1 MRETGVVTTLH
12 DPTLHSFASDNY
24 SGAHPEVLQA
34 ILEANGGHVGSYGAD
49 PYTQRFAELVVA
61 EFGEGSVVHPVL
73 TGTGANVVSMQALV
87 PRWGAVI
94 CATTAHIY
102 TDEGGAPERLGGL
115 KLLTVPTTDGKLTPE
130 LIDRQAYG
138 WGDQQRSQPLAVS
151 ITQSTEMGTAYTVA
165 ETRAITQHAHSLG
178 MKVHLDGARLANAA
192 ATSGSTFRQMT
203 RDAGVDVVSFGGTK
217 NGLLLGESV
226 VVLTEDDLPGIPY
239 IRKMDAQLA
248 SKMRFVSAQFVA
260 LLEDGLWLRSAQH
273 ANSMARRLRDGLVE
287 VPGVTVTQPV
297 EANAVFALLPKEI
310 IEAVRA
316 QHRFYDWDRTT
327 GEVRLMC
334 SFDTTAEHVDAL
346 LASVR
351 HELEVAA

>member
-1 MRETGVVTTLH
+1 VTTLH

-49 PYTQRFAELVVA
+49 PYTQRFSELVVA

-73 TGTGANVVSMQALV
+73 TGTGANVVSLQALV

-115 KLLTVPTTDGKLTPE
+115 KLLTVATTDGKLTPE

-192 ATSGSTFRQMT
+192 ATNGSTFRQMT

-226 VVLTEDDLPGIPY
+226 VVLTEDELPGIPY

-260 LLEDGLWLRSAQH
+260 LLEDGLWLRSARH
-273 ANSMARRLRDGLVE
+273 ANSMARRLRDGLLE
-287 VPGVTVTQPV
+287 IPGVTITQPV
-297 EANAVFALLPKEI
+297 EANAVFAILPKEI

-351 HELEVAA
+351 RELEVAA

>member
-1 MRETGVVTTLH
+1 MRETGGVTTLH

-49 PYTQRFAELVVA
+49 PYTQRFSELVVD

-73 TGTGANVVSMQALV
+73 TGTGANVVSLQALV

-115 KLLTVPTTDGKLTPE
+115 KLLTVPTADGKLTPE

-192 ATSGSTFRQMT
+192 ATNGSTFRQMT

-226 VVLTEDDLPGIPY
+226 VVLTEDELPGIPY

-260 LLEDGLWLRSAQH
+260 LLEDGLWLRSARH
-273 ANSMARRLRDGLVE
+273 ANSMARRLRDGLLE
-287 VPGVTVTQPV
+287 IPRVTVTQPV
-297 EANAVFALLPKEI
+297 EANAVFAILPKEI
-310 IEAVRA
+310 IESVRA
-316 QHRFYDWDRTT
+316 EHRFYDWDRTT

-351 HELEVAA
+351 RELEVAA

>member
-1 MRETGVVTTLH
+1 MTTLH

-24 SGAHPEVLQA
+24 SGAHPEVLRA

-49 PYTQRFAELVVA
+49 PYTQRFSELVVA

-73 TGTGANVVSMQALV
+73 TGTGANVVSLQALV

-192 ATSGSTFRQMT
+192 ATNGSTFRQMT

-226 VVLTEDDLPGIPY
+226 VVLTEDELPGIPY

-260 LLEDGLWLRSAQH
+260 LLEDGLWLRSARH
-273 ANSMARRLRDGLVE
+273 ANSMARRLRDGLLE
-287 VPGVTVTQPV
+287 IPGVTVTQPV
-297 EANAVFALLPKEI
+297 EANAVFAILPKEI

-316 QHRFYDWDRTT
+316 EHRFYDWDRTT

-351 HELEVAA
+351 RELEVAA